1 MFHRTFL
8 QTLSKNNC
16 IGVFPFSKVA
26 GERPVTLLKGDS
38 GAGVFL
44 WILKKKLALLFCRT
58 SANVEVTYVKIFI
71 IWHFC

>member
-38 GAGVFL
+38 GAGVFCEF
-44 WILKKKLALLFCRT
+44 KKK
-58 SANVEVTYVKIFI
+58 N
-71 IWHFC
+71 